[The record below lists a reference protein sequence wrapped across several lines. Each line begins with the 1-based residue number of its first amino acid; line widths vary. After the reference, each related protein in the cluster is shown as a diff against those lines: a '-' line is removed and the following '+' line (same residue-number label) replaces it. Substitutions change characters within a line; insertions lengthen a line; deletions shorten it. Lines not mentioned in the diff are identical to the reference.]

1 LMGPITQSAR
11 WEVHR
16 MNPSRKIAAALDENT
31 RAYVLPCSVT
41 VEDAPNRFTLN
52 LTALDSVGVAFD
64 NLDFVTT
71 DRQDWSSDALNA
83 WGERLAG
90 RVTYLLEPL
99 KVLEIDARG
108 GEVQIRS
115 KSPSVRADQR
125 GFYEVRLYKEG
136 MLRMERY
143 VVDDATRQRRRT
155 PCQFT
160 REVLERLA
168 DDIAASAS

>member
-1 LMGPITQSAR
+1 
-11 WEVHR
+11 

-31 RAYVLPCSVT
+31 RAYALPCPLT
-41 VEDAPNRFTLN
+41 VEVAPNRFTLH

-64 NLDFVTT
+64 QLDFVTT
-71 DRQDWSSDALNA
+71 DRQDWSSEALNA
-83 WGERLAG
+83 WGERLAA

-99 KVLEIDARG
+99 KVLEIDAGG

-115 KSPSVRADQR
+115 KSPSARADLR
-125 GFYEVRLYKEG
+125 GFYEVRLYKQG

-143 VVDDATRQRRRT
+143 VVDDVTRQRRRT
-155 PCQFT
+155 PCEFT

-168 DDIAASAS
+168 DDISASAS

>member
-1 LMGPITQSAR
+1 
-11 WEVHR
+11 

-83 WGERLAG
+83 WGERLAA

-99 KVLEIDARG
+99 KVL
-108 GEVQIRS
+108 
-115 KSPSVRADQR
+115 
-125 GFYEVRLYKEG
+125 
-136 MLRMERY
+136 
-143 VVDDATRQRRRT
+143 
-155 PCQFT
+155 
-160 REVLERLA
+160 
-168 DDIAASAS
+168 